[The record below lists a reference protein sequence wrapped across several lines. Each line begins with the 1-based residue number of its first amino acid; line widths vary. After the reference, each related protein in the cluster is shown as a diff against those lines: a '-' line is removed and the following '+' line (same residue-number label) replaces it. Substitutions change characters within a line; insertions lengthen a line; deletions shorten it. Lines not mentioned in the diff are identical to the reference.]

1 MQSTCTWAHTYHYT
15 TTDGLHAMAN
25 WNTYRH
31 LVECYDERQEWEQLV
46 SVGDRQRLNLGT
58 EALGRHGDS
67 TETALRL
74 RDFRTG
80 ESDQYSF
87 AELDTAANRVANY
100 LTAHTDRAAR
110 VAAMLPARFE
120 LYATIFGTLK
130 AGRVYVPLAPVFGPE
145 AVRYRVND
153 AEASVLVTDP
163 EGVGTIEEDPPSLD
177 RVLLV
182 DGDTEL
188 ADVSVDPHGSLG
200 DHDDEFKTVETHPND
215 PYAISY
221 TSGTTG
227 QPKGTVKRHR
237 GPIESNAY
245 GRFVT
250 QLDPD
255 DVYFVAAPPAWSYGL
270 IRGSISPGIVGTAIG
285 AYRGPFDPGMLLDTF
300 EEFGVTNAMIPP
312 TALRQIKSDGVEP
325 LDSELDTLVTVG
337 ESLDAE
343 TVDWCR
349 EFFGTRPLDGYGL
362 TEAGMCICNYPF
374 DDWTVNPGSMGR
386 PVPGT
391 DVALLDDDG
400 TPVDQGE
407 VGEIAIRRDE
417 HAHGQYWGQPA
428 ATFAKFTGQWL
439 RTDDLARQNE
449 DGYYWYVGRKDSV
462 IVSAGYRIGPEEVEE
477 TLLKHERVSEA
488 VVVGKSDDVRGEIV
502 KTYVK
507 LSGEMGGDDDLA
519 DDIAAFARSE
529 LSKHQYPREVEFVEE
544 FPRTSTGKIAR
555 KDLEEP

>member
-1 MQSTCTWAHTYHYT
+1 MADWDTYKYLR
-15 TTDGLHAMAN
+15 D
-25 WNTYRH
+25 
-31 LVECYDERQEWEQLV
+31 CYDKSREWDELV
-46 SVGDRQRLNLGT
+46 SVGDRQQLNLGT

-67 TETALRL
+67 TDTALRI

-80 ESDQYSF
+80 ESERYSF
-87 AELDTAANRVANY
+87 AELDSAANRVANY
-100 LTAHTDRAAR
+100 LTTHTDRAAR
-110 VAAMLPARFE
+110 IAAMLPARFE

-130 AGRVYVPLAPVFGPE
+130 AGRVYVPLAPVFGPD
-145 AVRYRVND
+145 AVRYRVED
-153 AEASVLVTDP
+153 AGASVLVTDR
-163 EGVGTIEEDPPSLD
+163 EGVKTIQGTPPSID
-177 RVLLV
+177 RVLQV
-182 DGDTEL
+182 DGDDEL
-188 ADVSVDPHGSLG
+188 RDIPVDTYASLE
-200 DHDDEFKTVETHPND
+200 DHDDVFTAVDTHPND
-215 PYAISY
+215 PYALSY

-255 DVYFVAAPPAWSYGL
+255 DTYFIAAPPAWSYGL

-285 AYRGPFDPGMLLDTF
+285 AYRGPFDPEMLLDTF
-300 EEFGVTNAMIPP
+300 ETFGVTNTMIPP
-312 TALRQIKSDGVEP
+312 TALRQIKSDGVDP
-325 LDSELDTLVTVG
+325 LDSDLDTLVTVG

-343 TVDWCR
+343 TADWCR

-362 TEAGMCICNYPF
+362 TEAGMVICNYPF
-374 DDWTVNPGSMGR
+374 EDWTVKPGSMGR

-391 DVALLDDDG
+391 EVALLDDDG
-400 TPVDQGE
+400 NHIERGE
-407 VGEIAIRRDE
+407 PGEIAIRRGE
-417 HAHGQYWGQPA
+417 QAYGQYYGKPA
-428 ATFAKFTGQWL
+428 ATFEKFTGKWL
-439 RTDDLARQNE
+439 RTDDLARRDE

-477 TLLKHERVSEA
+477 TLLKHDQVSEA
-488 VVVGKSDDVRGEIV
+488 VVVGVPDDVRGEIV
-502 KTYVK
+502 KAYIEPPNGMT
-507 LSGEMGGDDDLA
+507 GDEDLA

-529 LSKHQYPREVEFVEE
+529 LSKHQYPREIEFVEA